1 MNNTTDNYGMWL
13 VCHDKPE
20 FKLAQKVW
28 DDIHNND
35 TLTYN
40 TFEEYFF
47 HEIYNKELNKDE
59 ETN

>member
-1 MNNTTDNYGMWL
+1 MSDTIDNYEDL
-13 VCHDKPE
+13 PE
-20 FKLAQKVW
+20 FELAQKVW

-47 HEIYNKELNKDE
+47 HEIYNKIFNKDINE
-59 ETN
+59 